1 MFISK
6 NLCMY
11 LYHTHTHKKAIAL
24 NIMTFASHEK
34 LPFLTEMAGNPG
46 SRGGFGRRTLSSA
59 ESSSS
64 RRFKDTF
71 AFTTCQSKA
80 AL

>member
-1 MFISK
+1 
-6 NLCMY
+6 
-11 LYHTHTHKKAIAL
+11 
-24 NIMTFASHEK
+24 MTFASHEK

-64 RRFKDTF
+64 RRFEDTF
-71 AFTTCQSKA
+71 ALTTCQSKA